1 MEGDCNNNT
10 TINNE
15 SNKYEIRKNK
25 GISDNTSINGR
36 HSFCGGNEGRIEK
49 VKNPLVENSK
59 EKDES
64 DRMKQLCKIALP
76 HICLYVILCL
86 YLLVGAWAFA
96 RIEHRA
102 ERLEQSKR
110 LLQISNIYEQ
120 ITSSINE
127 ECSSSFIQNPENSQ
141 KQFNSKL
148 LREGIYSSL
157 SRLSQFFEGP
167 QFRLSASEEPVLDK
181 ILPPRWDPMS
191 STLYALSIL
200 TTTGY
205 ASATPMT
212 PFGQWLSIGYGL
224 LGIPLT
230 VLAAVDIGRFL
241 SDVVLAIYDRILRTF
256 RRLRK
261 LCCRIRRRR
270 TGPVTLQNIETNLAF
285 NTSQPSLANRRR
297 HKQLVVN
304 ALPNKNKQK
313 SKNNE
318 SQKNEE
324 TKRRLPL
331 SVNAAILLLFCMLGG
346 WVYMTADGSGHN
358 FIEGFFVTFNLVANL
373 TMSEMPTHISY
384 LMTLIYIFVF
394 VFFGLAVLSMCADL
408 AASELKW
415 MFLKIHYFG
424 RKINWAKR
432 RANKRKQQQMEARK
446 KIFSKNFSL
455 ILDGSKRITSF
466 N

>member
-120 ITSSINE
+120 ITSSIDE
-127 ECSSSFIQNPENSQ
+127 ECSSTFIQNPESSQ

-167 QFRLSASEEPVLDK
+167 QFRLSASEEP
-181 ILPPRWDPMS
+181 
-191 STLYALSIL
+191 

-270 TGPVTLQNIETNLAF
+270 TGPVTLQNIETNLLAF

-313 SKNNE
+313 SKTNE
-318 SQKNEE
+318 SEKNEE

-331 SVNAAILLLFCMLGG
+331 SVNAAILLLFCMLG
-346 WVYMTADGSGHN
+346 
-358 FIEGFFVTFNLVANL
+358 
-373 TMSEMPTHISY
+373 
-384 LMTLIYIFVF
+384 
-394 VFFGLAVLSMCADL
+394 
-408 AASELKW
+408 
-415 MFLKIHYFG
+415 
-424 RKINWAKR
+424 
-432 RANKRKQQQMEARK
+432 
-446 KIFSKNFSL
+446 
-455 ILDGSKRITSF
+455 
-466 N
+466 